1 MLTSEALPVIGVPPV
16 PIGAMRSKGV
26 SARAPSPFDG
36 IPPATLKTAPSLIAF
51 DMGINKVNKVVLN
64 NLVKSIYITKF
75 AIRELQIIYTND

>member
-36 IPPATLKTAPSLIAF
+36 IPPPTLKTAPSLAAF
-51 DMGINKVNKVVLN
+51 LRVYPKGYNLRRYKIFYTLYGVV
-64 NLVKSIYITKF
+64 
-75 AIRELQIIYTND
+75 